1 MVESRKRIASTSN
14 NTNMKRAAS
23 QLPPRIVPTKAS
35 QARDKAITASL
46 ASPKPFKRRK
56 TTLAETDPTAKS
68 YHTKASV
75 LKERPSWDLRGKVQD
90 MTNLY
95 KLNMERLDGLA
106 KFRRELEI
114 TRDEKDSQEKE
125 ALQKAASLRTELT
138 TIERNHVA
146 ELSDLHANQRIEYQK
161 LEDNKLNFARR
172 LNTLEMEV
180 SDARNKLMNT
190 SRQLDQETADNAY
203 LKTSIEKTSIAF
215 EEAETETRLIQS
227 KMEKINTSI
236 ADRVYEIEI
245 KRAEIKKVD
254 GTVDEL
260 KAKLVEAHAVR
271 DRLQGIA
278 KTLEQN
284 ATNGNKRAV
293 TRVTL

>member
-1 MVESRKRIASTSN
+1 
-14 NTNMKRAAS
+14 MKRAAP

-35 QARDKAITASL
+35 QARDRAITASL
-46 ASPKPFKRRK
+46 APPRPIKRRK
-56 TTLAETDPTAKS
+56 AILAETDPLAKS

-95 KLNMERLDGLA
+95 KLNVERLNGLT
-106 KFRRELEI
+106 KFRRELEV
-114 TRDEKDSQEKE
+114 TRDEKESQEKE

-138 TIERNHVA
+138 TIERNHVI

-172 LNTLEMEV
+172 LNSLETEV
-180 SDARNKLMNT
+180 SDARNRLMNT
-190 SRQLDQETADNAY
+190 SRQLDQETVDNAH
-203 LKTSIEKTSIAF
+203 LKTSIEKISIAF
-215 EEAETETRLIQS
+215 EEAEAETRLIKS

-236 ADRVYEIEI
+236 AERVYEIEI
-245 KRAEIKKVD
+245 KRGEIKKVD

-260 KAKLVEAHAVR
+260 KAKLAEAHAVR
-271 DRLQGIA
+271 DRLQGVV

-284 ATNGNKRAV
+284 ATNNNKRAV
-293 TRVTL
+293 QIKN